1 MREEHKKLQDIHER
15 IRKILIDS
23 GNEEYGDW
31 IIDEICQVV
40 GIQDTTVYYN
50 ED

>member
-15 IRKILIDS
+15 IREILINS
-23 GNEEYGDW
+23 GSKEYGDS

-40 GIQDTTVYYN
+40 DIQDTTVYYN